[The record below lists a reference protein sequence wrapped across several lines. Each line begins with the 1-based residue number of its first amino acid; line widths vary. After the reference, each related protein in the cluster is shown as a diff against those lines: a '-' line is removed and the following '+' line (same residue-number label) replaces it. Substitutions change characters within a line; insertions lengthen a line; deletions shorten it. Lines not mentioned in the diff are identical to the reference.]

1 MDIRLIDRDDDLD
14 EARELTAG
22 LPSVALD
29 CEAAGFHRY
38 SDRLSLV
45 QLTAGPVTF
54 LLDPLSLDPR
64 EVLRPLVE
72 NPEIEVLMH
81 GADFDVRL
89 LDRDLDLRLTGLFD
103 TQIAAS
109 LLGESGIGLSALLDR
124 YFGVKLTK
132 KYQRADWAER
142 PLSDGMKEYAAHD
155 TLHLAGLADLMKERL
170 ETSGRMA
177 WAEEEFRELEKLR
190 WTPAESDE
198 DPVARVKGAK
208 DLSPRESERLRA
220 ALRWRDAIA
229 KDRDKALFRVAG
241 DPVLVEVA
249 RQGPTSV
256 AQLADIQ
263 GMNGG
268 LARGEGEPLVEEIT
282 RIADLPESG
291 LTPFP
296 RGPRGNGRG
305 RPLPEV
311 EERFQRLKAVRN
323 KHAEELGIDRGTLLP
338 NAVIQAMADEPPE
351 SVEALASVPGL
362 RRWQAGVLGDELIE
376 TLRRHG

>member
-1 MDIRLIDRDDDLD
+1 MDIRLIDRDDDLE
-14 EARELTAG
+14 EARALTVG

-72 NPEIEVLMH
+72 DPAIEVLMH
-81 GADFDVRL
+81 GADYDVRL
-89 LDRDLDLRLTGLFD
+89 LDRDLDLRLAGLFD

-109 LLGESGIGLSALLDR
+109 LLGENGIGLSALLDR

-190 WTPAESDE
+190 WTPSEDDE

-208 DLSPRESERLRA
+208 DLSPLESERLRA
-220 ALRWRDAIA
+220 ALRWRDGIA
-229 KDRDKALFRVAG
+229 RDRDKALFRVAG

-249 RQGPTSV
+249 RQGPSSV
-256 AQLADIQ
+256 DQLANIQ

-268 LARGEGEPLVEEIT
+268 LARGEGEPLVEEFS
-282 RIADLPESG
+282 RIEALPEADLS
-291 LTPFP
+291 PFP

-323 KHAEELGIDRGTLLP
+323 KHAEALGIDRGTLLP
-338 NAVIQAMADEPPE
+338 NAVIQAMADEPPASRE
-351 SVEALASVPGL
+351 SLASVPGL